1 MLKAILTLV
10 LGTCLAGA
18 ALAQTQTFAEVL
30 ITHIGQFVSTPVG
43 TVVVQDIDTDLRFRV
58 DGDREGGGG
67 FQVEVGGLREGE
79 ATVTVYDYTMTVSTR
94 GQAYNGPRDT
104 YCTSFAFET
113 ECFPSYGREGVF
125 ARLVVGAIDP
135 RQANPFLNYTQ
146 SDARLLVYGNEPEM
160 QVQSGQLIASISTT
174 NNMESAGS
182 FSVVIFLNA
191 FAAPIP
197 EPSTTASVALGLAVL
212 AVAMAWRRPREL
224 RAVLHR

>member
-1 MLKAILTLV
+1 MFKAILTLI
-10 LGTCLAGA
+10 LGACLSGA

-30 ITHIGQFVSTPVG
+30 ITHIEQFVSTPAGNVA
-43 TVVVQDIDTDLRFRV
+43 VQDIDTNLRFRV

-67 FQVEVGGLREGE
+67 FQVDVGGLREGE
-79 ATVTVYDYTMTVSTR
+79 ATVTVFDYTMTVSSR

-104 YCTSFAFET
+104 YCTFLAFET
-113 ECFPSYGREGVF
+113 ECFPSFEREGVF

-146 SDARLLVYGNEPEM
+146 DDARLLLFGNEPEV

-182 FSVVIFLNA
+182 FSVVVFLNA

-212 AVAMAWRRPREL
+212 AAAMAWRRPREL
-224 RAVLHR
+224 RAVLRR